1 MASQAPDVT
10 QVVAPDGTV
19 DGDVELSAADVTEIY
34 RFQVLARTFDEKAVS
49 LHRQGRIGTYAP
61 LQGQEAAQ
69 VGAAY
74 ALSDDDYCF
83 PTYRDHAMY
92 LTRGHSL
99 RNVLLHLL
107 GAGNYVDR
115 EDPAALTTF
124 PITIPIATQLP
135 HAVGVGMAAK
145 YRGDDVAALVSF
157 GDGATSE
164 GDFHEAMNFA
174 GVFETPT
181 VFFCQNNGYAISVPR
196 ERQTASA
203 TIAQKAQAYGFDGVR
218 VDGNDVFAVHDVVSG
233 ALESARNGG
242 GPTLVEAVTY
252 RKGAHT
258 TTDDPSAY
266 RDEDDAEDWRLED
279 PLDRA
284 RTYLTEEFGWS
295 DADEAATREWATEAV
310 AEAVAAAED
319 HTGFEAGEMFEQA
332 YADMPAHLR
341 EQRRQLVDEPEVER

>member
-1 MASQAPDVT
+1 MSKADNIVRVMSPGGSQVTDYDVSRARART
-10 QVVAPDGTV
+10 LYETM
-19 DGDVELSAADVTEIY
+19 
-34 RFQVLARTFDEKAVS
+34 VLARTFDEKAVN

-61 LQGQEAAQ
+61 MAGQEAAQ
-69 VGAAY
+69 VGAA
-74 ALSDDDYCF
+74 AAMPDRDYLF

-92 LTRGHSL
+92 MQRGIDL
-99 RNVLLHLL
+99 REVLLCLS
-107 GAGNYVDR
+107 GDGNYIDR
-115 EDPAALTTF
+115 EDPADLTTF
-124 PITIPIATQLP
+124 PPTIPIATQLP

-145 YRGDDVAALVSF
+145 YKDDDVASLVSF

-203 TIAQKAQAYGFDGVR
+203 TIAQKAEAYGFDGVR
-218 VDGNDVFAVHDVVSG
+218 VDGNDVFAVHDVVSD

-258 TTDDPSAY
+258 TTDDPSKY
-266 RDEDDAEDWRLED
+266 RDEADAEDWRLED

-284 RTYLTEEFGWS
+284 RTYLGEEFGWS
-295 DADEAATREWATEAV
+295 DTDEEATQEWATETV
-310 AEAVAAAED
+310 KEAVAAAED
-319 HTGFEAGEMFEQA
+319 HTGYEASDMFEHA
-332 YADMPAHLR
+332 YAELPAHLR
-341 EQRRQLVDEPEVER
+341 EQRRQVVDEPAVER